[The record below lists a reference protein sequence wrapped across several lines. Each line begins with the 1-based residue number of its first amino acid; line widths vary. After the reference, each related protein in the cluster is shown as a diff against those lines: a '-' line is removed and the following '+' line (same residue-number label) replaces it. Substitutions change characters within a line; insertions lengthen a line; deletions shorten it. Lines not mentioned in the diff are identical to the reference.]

1 MLFLHRFRHAGA
13 TATCKP
19 ENYRCSVIVRV
30 APPVERY
37 IPVIAASFSNAAF
50 RGRLVRQRMQE
61 SRRLFEE
68 TFREIELNSS
78 STVCWPTS
86 SPCFPKF
93 ASGVCSST
101 LHVELEDQL
110 AVCECNDFEADND
123 GCGASSHL
131 HTFENHQQELQT
143 SVPVNVDSA
152 RRMVHKEVQAC
163 VCEELSTE
171 CNPEI
176 SDIQCDVKKVHIS
189 SIIHEKSTSASLDS
203 IILGSKDATG
213 TDFPAIVDGHT
224 LEPLELSCSGT
235 DDDLAIDLTSLAD
248 QDSLIS
254 LRRNIEMELVWLEQ
268 AIQSRKKYLRF
279 KKTLKT

>member
-1 MLFLHRFRHAGA
+1 M
-13 TATCKP
+13 
-19 ENYRCSVIVRV
+19 
-30 APPVERY
+30 
-37 IPVIAASFSNAAF
+37 AAF

-224 LEPLELSCSGT
+224 LEPLGEMHTVFGLHDSTLGHVDSIDINGHHEVKELSCSGT